1 MPTLTQAQAWYP
13 DDDPVHGFDHI
24 LRVYRLAERLA
35 LAEGADVEIV
45 LAAALLHDAQEGR
58 TQGGESGR
66 ADHQNV
72 SADFASEVLGAEGWD
87 ASRIAAVQHCIRAH
101 RFRHAQ
107 EAPQTL
113 EAQVLFDADKL
124 DAIGATGAARAVGHA
139 ALNHQP
145 FFREPSTRFWQTGEL
160 EPGEPHTAYHEFLF
174 KLGKLPDRLYT
185 KTARSLAAERHTFLE
200 AFFKRLGQ
208 ENRGEA

>member
-24 LRVYRLAERLA
+24 LRVYRMAERLA
-35 LAEGADVEIV
+35 LAEGADLEIV
-45 LAAALLHDAQEGR
+45 QAAALLHDAQESR

-66 ADHQNV
+66 ADHQNA
-72 SADFASEVLGAEGWD
+72 SADFAETVLRAEGWD
-87 ASRIAAVQHCIRAH
+87 ANRIAAVQHCIRAH
-101 RFRHAQ
+101 RFRHSQ

-145 FFREPSTRFWQTGEL
+145 FFREPSPQFWQTGER
-160 EPGEPHTAYHEFLF
+160 EPGEPHTAFHEFVF

-185 KTARSLAAERHTFLE
+185 TTARSLAAERHAFLE
-200 AFFKRLGQ
+200 AFFMRLGQ
-208 ENRGEA
+208 ETRGEA